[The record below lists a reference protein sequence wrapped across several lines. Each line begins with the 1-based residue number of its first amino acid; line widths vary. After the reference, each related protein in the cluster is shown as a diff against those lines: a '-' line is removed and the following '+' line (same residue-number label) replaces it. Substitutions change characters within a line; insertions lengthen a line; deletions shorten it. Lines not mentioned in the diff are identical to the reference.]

1 LADFLSTLTSLRLW
15 TVYPSGSVPSF
26 SIRIGQRLHRDLDT
40 QHLDFGFYA
49 DVFAEDFP
57 FDM

>member
-1 LADFLSTLTSLRLW
+1 LRFW

-40 QHLDFGFYA
+40 QHSDFGRFFA
-49 DVFAEDFP
+49 DAFAEVFP
-57 FDM
+57 FPM

>member
-1 LADFLSTLTSLRLW
+1 LRLW

-26 SIRIGQRLHRDLDT
+26 SIRIGQRLHRDLET
-40 QHLDFGFYA
+40 QHLDFGFLA
-49 DVFAEDFP
+49 DVFAEAFFP